1 MRTITQFFT
10 IVAICACAICC
21 GQTTKKNTSKTL
33 DQLHHTF
40 VDVMLDSTASWNQI
54 VDAVYPFADSLCVAA
69 TDENSL
75 RNRMYGQEWGYM
87 TIELLCESFTDLADA
102 GKEVNNDD
110 LETVVSKITKATTK
124 WFYSPDEQL
133 PHIWRD
139 HYYVSN
145 KSAEHPTDG
154 FFHLMVTLPTQERPK
169 PTLQIF
175 YPDCAVGRPAIIFRE
190 NLDDQVVDDDFD
202 MKNLIELDNWYE
214 KDEVEE
220 DMPMQASAD
229 ETVVEKMLT
238 HPVMYLLFQSDT
250 AADGTPGEL
259 EVARVNLAPLQS
271 VWKEHVK

>member
-1 MRTITQFFT
+1 MRTINQILT
-10 IVAICACAICC
+10 IVVACACAICC
-21 GQTTKKNTSKTL
+21 GQTTKKNTPKTL

-40 VDVMLDSTASWNQI
+40 VEVMLDSTASWNQI
-54 VDAVYPFADSLCVAA
+54 IKAADPFADSLCAAA

-87 TIELLCESFTDLADA
+87 TIELLFESFSDLADA
-102 GKEVNNDD
+102 GKDVNNDD
-110 LETVVSKITKATTK
+110 LETVIAKITKATTR

-145 KSAEHPTDG
+145 KSAEDPTDG
-154 FFHLMVTLPTQERPK
+154 FFHLMVTLPTQEHPK

-175 YPDCAVGRPAIIFRE
+175 YPESAVGRPAIIFRE

-220 DMPMQASAD
+220 GMPMQASAD
-229 ETVVEKMLT
+229 ETVVEKMLA
-238 HPVMYLLFQSDT
+238 HQVMYLLFQSDT

-259 EVARVNLAPLQS
+259 EIARVNLAPLQS
-271 VWKEHVK
+271 IWKEHIK